1 MKFVV
6 LVYCFLVLPFALKA
20 QTDKHYLDSLEKYLT
35 KKDDSLK
42 LLAISDLAWEY
53 NYIDVSRAIGLNF
66 KGLRIAKKLKRDY
79 AVGQAYSDLGTSYYY
94 KRDFDSSAYYYQL
107 ALPITKKVKDSMELA
122 SLYNKLGA
130 LYKERAEFKTSLRY
144 SFLSLKLY
152 QALKERHKIALL
164 YNNIGVSYEEL
175 KNFKLAKN
183 YYQRAL
189 IVNTK
194 DGDEGGMARNYT
206 GLGNV
211 SITEK
216 KLDQAY
222 DYYLKASAIFEKLGW
237 GIEYSVAMN
246 NMGDVL
252 DQKKLYEESVE
263 RRQTALD
270 VAQQIGDIQGEA
282 KYHLYLSDVLMK
294 LYKFPEALKHIRD
307 AEKLS
312 EELQS
317 FEIKMDL
324 YEMYSKYYFGVN
336 RFEQGSEYLNKFHN
350 LKDSVYSSE
359 LSNNIAS
366 MEVKHNTQQLRIRNA
381 ESEARN
387 LKLSNDNLRAN
398 QQRNYMIL
406 GSLILL
412 LLGVVIFYF
421 SNQKLKRQ
429 AERKRISA
437 VLLSEA
443 TERTRI
449 ARDLHDGLGQL
460 LSSARINAAALDGSV
475 EEEDEPILGTTIQLI
490 DQAIG
495 EVRVISHNL
504 MPQALTDKGIVEALQ
519 ELADKT
525 NAAKSTQ
532 INFTHPPHFTAFSK
546 SIQVTIYRVVQ
557 EIIGNML
564 KHAQASEIRIELTE
578 KGNSFNLLVR
588 DNGKGFDPASL
599 AESDGI
605 GWNNI
610 QTRLSLINAK
620 FILES
625 GLGKG
630 TSVTITGDF

>member
-1 MKFVV
+1 MKFVA
-6 LVYCFLVLPFALKA
+6 LVCCFVVMPFILKA
-20 QTDKHYLDSLEKYLT
+20 QTDQHYLDSLERYLT

-53 NYIDVSRAIGLNF
+53 NSINVSRAIQLNF

-94 KRDFDSSAYYYQL
+94 KRDFDSSAYYYLL

-130 LYKERAEFKTSLRY
+130 LYKERSEFKTSLYY

-175 KNFKLAKN
+175 KNFKLAKS
-183 YYQRAL
+183 YYVRAL
-189 IVNTK
+189 AVNK
-194 DGDEGGMARNYT
+194 QDGDEGGMARNYT

-211 SITEK
+211 SITEN
-216 KLDQAY
+216 KLDKAY
-222 DYYLKASAIFEKLGW
+222 DYYQKAAVIFEKLGW

-252 DQKKLYEESVE
+252 DQKKLYRESLE
-263 RRQTALD
+263 KRQTALD

-282 KYHLYLSDVLMK
+282 KYHLYLSDALMK
-294 LYKFPEALKHIRD
+294 LHQFPEARKHIRD

-317 FEIKMDL
+317 YEIEMDL

-336 RFEQGSEYLNKFHN
+336 RFDEGSEYLDKFHD

-359 LSNNIAS
+359 LSGNIAS
-366 MEVKHNTQQLRIRNA
+366 MEVKHNTQQLRIKNA
-381 ESEARN
+381 EAEARN
-387 LKLSNDNLRAN
+387 LRAT
-398 QQRNYMIL
+398 QQRNYIIL

-412 LLGVVIFYF
+412 LLGVAIFYL

-437 VLLSEA
+437 VLQSEE

-475 EEEDEPILGTTIQLI
+475 EEEDEPILGTAIQLI

-504 MPQALTDKGIVEALQ
+504 MPQALADKGIVEALQ

-532 INFTHPPHFTAFSK
+532 VIFTHPVHFTAFSK
-546 SIQVTIYRVVQ
+546 QIQITIYRVVQ
-557 EIIGNML
+557 EIVGNML
-564 KHAQASEIRIELTE
+564 KHAQASEIRIELSE
-578 KGNSFNLLVR
+578 KGNSFNLLVS
-588 DNGKGFDPASL
+588 DNGKGFDPTSL
-599 AESDGI
+599 VESDGI
-605 GWNNI
+605 GWKNI

-620 FILES
+620 FTLES
-625 GLGKG
+625 GIGKG
-630 TSVTITGDF
+630 TSVTITGEL